1 MLVVLCFA
9 IENTT
14 SISGMP
20 SRFDAGPSLQENAV
34 NTSKPNQDGIIGNAA
49 ATDGPGPRVMAADT
63 LTGEK
68 VVNAAGEPLGEI
80 THIMLDIVNGTIAY
94 AVLSVGGFLGLGDK
108 LFAVPW
114 ASLAL
119 DVDDKRFV
127 LNIDKERLRDAP
139 GFPKD
144 HWPTMADPAW
154 AAVVHEYYGPVAPS
168 RRPFI

>member
-1 MLVVLCFA
+1 MASSLK
-9 IENTT
+9 N
-14 SISGMP
+14 
-20 SRFDAGPSLQENAV
+20 AG
-34 NTSKPNQDGIIGNAA
+34 GIIGT
-49 ATDGPGPRVMAADT
+49 TDSTGGPGPRIMAADT

-68 VVNAAGEPLGEI
+68 VVNPSGEPLGEI

-94 AVLSVGGFLGLGDK
+94 AVLSFGGFLGLGEK

-114 ASLAL
+114 HSLAL
-119 DVDDKRFV
+119 DVDDKWFV
-127 LNIDKERLRDAP
+127 LNIDKDRLKQAP

-154 AAVVHEYYGPVAPS
+154 AAEVHAYYGPVAAS